1 MPRTINRTE
10 LLGRVGADPEMR
22 YTQNGTAVTQVRV
35 ATDRPRQNGETDTD
49 WHTVT
54 CWAKL
59 AEAVNKY
66 VGKGD
71 RLYVSGRLV
80 QNSYETQDGQRRHR
94 AEVHAQE
101 VVFLDSRNGGSRA
114 AAADDEGDEGGGPD
128 AVEPGAESPF

>member
-1 MPRTINRTE
+1 MPRTINRIE

-22 YTQNGTAVTQVRV
+22 YTQSGTAVTQVRV

-49 WHTVT
+49 WHAVT

-71 RLYVSGRLV
+71 RLYVNGRLV

-101 VVFLDSRNGGSRA
+101 VVFLDSRNGGTRV
-114 AAADDEGDEGGGPD
+114 AADDESDGNGPD

>member
-1 MPRTINRTE
+1 MPRTINHIE

-22 YTQNGTAVTQVRV
+22 YTPNGTAVTQVRV

-71 RLYVSGRLV
+71 RLYVERPPRPEQLRDPGRAAPSPRRDPRPRGRLPRLP
-80 QNSYETQDGQRRHR
+80 QRLQRRARRR
-94 AEVHAQE
+94 AG
-101 VVFLDSRNGGSRA
+101 RR
-114 AAADDEGDEGGGPD
+114 P
-128 AVEPGAESPF
+128 